1 MGDSGRVS
9 GQSRK
14 TLEQAFVARY
24 RRVSCI
30 FGALMCVAAT
40 VITVG
45 FSMRWAVDV
54 TEQYAANAVQIL
66 GTDVGKSFSRL
77 SINPGWKG
85 QVLDA
90 STGKVL
96 ASNGDVSDDTHDDAM
111 RLQWARKHLG
121 KAKVTLMHGRPMLVS
136 VKRSSGYLAVV
147 LVSVRSLLMNSL
159 VSIVANIVIIVLV
172 LCLLERA
179 VRRASEQLV
188 LNDLVVVER
197 DINAYLNGDTTIHH
211 RQAQTAEVQQIFDC
225 LNELKTFYRDEKT
238 RFDLLDSISGADFA
252 FYQYIPSTD
261 VILYSKNL
269 RALIPDM
276 DKLDIY
282 CESGRHPSDR
292 LRSFICSAPSQDIDE
307 RVIRLENGQYVRF
320 QRMHSSGMYFG
331 TIKNVNEEVV
341 AREAM
346 VKRMADLHKLADT
359 DTLTGLLNIRAAR
372 QAIGEHLA
380 DGGEGVFMIM
390 DMDNFKRV
398 NDELGHAQGDKVLT
412 AFANVL
418 RSCFRSSDVVTRMG
432 GDEFIVFC
440 EGDLTD
446 GELHAKLERL
456 MANSRSCLMSYKRRQ
471 DLSISVGVARSFPKA
486 TYMQLYERAD
496 KALYAAKNIGK
507 DCYHVYDEL
516 LVSGPSGKGAH
527 APDNSETA
535 VSAID
540 GKGRQ
545 HNMDVHQDSSVNT
558 TDRNR
563 FDTHLLCSAIEHDE
577 FQLYIQPKC
586 DARTGRLSGAEALTR
601 WVRADGTVVSPATFV
616 PDLERSGL
624 CMMLDEHMLSL
635 VCQAIVDW
643 KHEGLRFPQVSVN
656 FSRADF
662 EHDDFVEQAVS
673 IIDGY
678 GVDHGD
684 IAFEILETMPIADLE
699 KENKAISSLREKGFT
714 IALDDFGTE
723 YSDLYAFSS
732 NEIDRLKI
740 ARELVLG
747 LDGEVRNRRENVLK
761 DLVDSAHR
769 MNVTVV
775 VEGVEDKNQ
784 LDFVR
789 AIGAD
794 QVQGYLYSRPIP
806 VKRFTDA
813 FLRIADKAA

>member
-1 MGDSGRVS
+1 MGDSGHAEGR
-9 GQSRK
+9 SRK
-14 TLEQAFVARY
+14 TLEQAFIARY
-24 RRVSCI
+24 RRVSYI

-40 VITVG
+40 AITVG
-45 FSMRWAVDV
+45 FSMNWAVEV
-54 TEQYAANAVQIL
+54 TEQYAMNAVRVFEVDK
-66 GTDVGKSFSRL
+66 GRSFSEFAA
-77 SINPGWKG
+77 NPGWRG

-90 STGKVL
+90 STGKIL
-96 ASNGDVSDDTHDDAM
+96 ASNGDVSDDTHDDAA
-111 RLQWARKHLG
+111 RLQWARNHLG
-121 KAKVTLMHGRPMLVS
+121 KARLTLMHGKPVLAS
-136 VKRSSGYLAVV
+136 VKRSSGYMVVV
-147 LVSVRSLLMNSL
+147 LVPIHKLLVNLLGSV
-159 VSIVANIVIIVLV
+159 VANIAIIVIV
-172 LCLLERA
+172 LCLLEWA
-179 VRRASEQLV
+179 VRRATEQLV

-197 DINAYLNGDTTIHH
+197 DISAYLNGDTTVHH
-211 RQAQTAEVQQIFDC
+211 RQAQTAEVQRIFDC
-225 LNELKTFYRDEKT
+225 LNELKTFYREEKT

-252 FYQYIPSTD
+252 FYQYIPSKD

-269 RALIPDM
+269 RTLIPDM

-282 CESGRHPSDR
+282 CESGKHPSDR
-292 LRSFICSAPSQDIDE
+292 LRSFICSAPSHDIDE
-307 RVIRLENGQYVRF
+307 RVVRLENGQYVRF

-331 TIKNVNEEVV
+331 TIKNVNEEIV

-372 QAIGEHLA
+372 QAISEFLS

-398 NDELGHAQGDKVLT
+398 NDELGHARGDQVLT
-412 AFANVL
+412 DFANVL
-418 RSCFRSSDVVTRMG
+418 HSSFRSSDVVTRMG

-456 MANSRSCLMSYKRRQ
+456 MANSRSCLMSYKKRQ
-471 DLSISVGVARSFPKA
+471 NLSISVGVARSFPKT

-496 KALYAAKNIGK
+496 KALYMAKNIGK

-516 LVSGPSGKGAH
+516 LVSGPFGKGAY
-527 APDNSETA
+527 ASDNSETA
-535 VSAID
+535 LSVVNE
-540 GKGRQ
+540 KGRQ
-545 HNMDVHQDSSVNT
+545 HMDMHQNGSAENPDHE
-558 TDRNR
+558 R
-563 FDTHLLCSAIEHDE
+563 FDTHLLCSAIDCDE
-577 FQLYIQPKC
+577 FKLYIQPKC

-601 WVRADGTVVSPATFV
+601 WIRSDGTVVSPATFV

-624 CMMLDEHMLSL
+624 CLMLDEHMLSL
-635 VCQAIVDW
+635 VCQAIVGW
-643 KHEGLRFPQVSVN
+643 KNEGLRFPQVSVN

-662 EHDDFVEQAVS
+662 EHDGFVEQAVS

-684 IAFEILETMPIADLE
+684 IAFEILETMPIDDLK
-699 KENKAISSLREKGFT
+699 KENDAISSLRAKGFA

-723 YSDLYAFSS
+723 YSDLFAFSS

-747 LDGEVRNRRENVLK
+747 LDNDVRSRRETVLR

-775 VEGVEDKNQ
+775 VEGVEDKDQ

-806 VKRFTDA
+806 VDRFADS